1 MRAVRGIVIAV
12 AILALLAG
20 GLYYADGRFERRAER
35 EVATELQRQLGTPE
49 PPTVDI
55 EGRPF
60 LTQVASRSISTVHVV
75 ADQIGEVSEAP
86 LVIAHAD
93 LVLSDVTSDD
103 WFATMVVSH
112 AAGTARMDYSVLQ
125 SQAGVPLTY
134 VGDGR
139 VQIVETA
146 TVFGQQ
152 VEAKIT
158 GAPALNVREQT
169 ISLNDPTISV
179 ANITLPEFTAKALL
193 RALLKPIPVS
203 GVPFGLTLT
212 SISAMDD
219 GLHAEIAGDNLP
231 ISR

>member
-20 GLYYADGRFERRAER
+20 GLYYVDGRLQRRVEQQ
-35 EVATELQRQLGTPE
+35 VATDLQRQLRTPE
-49 PPTVDI
+49 PPVVDI

-60 LTQVASRSISTVHVV
+60 LTEVASRSISTVRVV

-86 LVIAHAD
+86 LIIAHAEM
-93 LVLSDVTSDD
+93 VLSDVTSDD
-103 WFATMVVSH
+103 WFATMIVSH
-112 AAGTARMDYSVLQ
+112 AAGTAWIDYGVLE
-125 SQAGVPLTY
+125 SLAGVPLTY

-179 ANITLPEFTAKALL
+179 ANVTLPEFTARALL
-193 RALLKPIPVS
+193 RALLKPIPVN

-219 GLHAEIAGDNLP
+219 GVHAEITGDNLP

>member
-20 GLYYADGRFERRAER
+20 GLYYADGRLDRRAEAD
-35 EVATELQRQLGTPE
+35 VAAELQRQLGTPE

-60 LTQVASRSISTVHVV
+60 LTQVASRSIKTVHVV
-75 ADQIGEVSEAP
+75 ADQIGMVSEAQ

-93 LVLSDVTSDD
+93 LMLTDVTSDD
-103 WFATMVVSH
+103 WFATMLVSH
-112 AAGTARMDYSVLQ
+112 AAGTARMDYAVLQ
-125 SQAGVPLTY
+125 SLAGVPLTY
-134 VGDGR
+134 VGGRR

-146 TVFGQQ
+146 TVFGQP

-158 GAPALNVREQT
+158 GVPSLNVREQT

-179 ANITLPEFTAKALL
+179 ASVTLPEFTAKALL
-193 RALLKPIPVS
+193 RALLKPIPVRD
-203 GVPFGLTLT
+203 VPFGLTLT
-212 SISAMDD
+212 SVDARDD
-219 GLHAEIAGDNLP
+219 GLYAEIAGDNLS